1 MNYVIF
7 LVSFCWPSTHPVFIS
22 QIGISAYK
30 CKKLVPYKPVIKL
43 TCMCT
48 RVCVYM
54 CVHGTQH
61 KEEWWEGEE
70 FLPYSWRV
78 CMVYSQK
85 EVIIWTWKHNILW
98 KTWTWI
104 CVRTC
109 VSKKHR
115 HGNMVIHD
123 LYDLSYN
130 QRCYVHWFTYCNLV
144 ADAPSSAQNIIY
156 WRKHRKSRVLFFFL
170 LLICI

>member
-1 MNYVIF
+1 MHV
-7 LVSFCWPSTHPVFIS
+7 H
-22 QIGISAYK
+22 
-30 CKKLVPYKPVIKL
+30 
-43 TCMCT
+43 TCMCIYVCAWDT
-48 RVCVYM
+48 TQGRVV
-54 CVHGTQH
+54 GRRRIP
-61 KEEWWEGEE
+61 
-70 FLPYSWRV
+70 PYSWRV

-98 KTWTWI
+98 KTWTWM

-115 HGNMVIHD
+115 HGNIVIHD

-130 QRCYVHWFTYCNLV
+130 QRWYVHWFTYCNLV